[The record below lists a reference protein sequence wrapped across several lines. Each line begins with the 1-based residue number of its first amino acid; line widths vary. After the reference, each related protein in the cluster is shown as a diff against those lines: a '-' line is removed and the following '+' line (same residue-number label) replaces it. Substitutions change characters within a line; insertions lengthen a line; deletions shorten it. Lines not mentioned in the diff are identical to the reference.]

1 MTYHPETPDI
11 VSCFHELSP
20 VVPSGTS
27 PCARLRTAHPHPS
40 SPALRI
46 RFASTSS
53 GRSIRAR
60 LRPPRDCCCS
70 VGNLAVPFK
79 TGSARDSRCLRGTWD
94 RHLQPTSL
102 SVFKD
107 EHPRLVQLS
116 GFPEEALVSRSTA
129 PLWRAGSNHGRAFSS
144 RTSSQPAVSSDA
156 PSPRLPH
163 IPLRACGFGLA

>member
-79 TGSARDSRCLRGTWD
+79 TGSARDSDVSEARGIDICNPHPFRFSKTSTHVSCSSRVSPRKRWFHGPPLRFGGPA
-94 RHLQPTSL
+94 RIMGGRFLPA
-102 SVFKD
+102 
-107 EHPRLVQLS
+107 HPRSLPS
-116 GFPEEALVSRSTA
+116 
-129 PLWRAGSNHGRAFSS
+129 PLTLRHRAFP
-144 RTSSQPAVSSDA
+144 TFP
-156 PSPRLPH
+156 
-163 IPLRACGFGLA
+163 